1 MINNVYNKKTMYG
14 RFCHKILISDNHDIF
29 YRLIKNTTQ
38 SLSESNIPF
47 KVNLKHKITT
57 RI

>member
-1 MINNVYNKKTMYG
+1 M
-14 RFCHKILISDNHDIF
+14 ISDNHDIF
-29 YRLIKNTTQ
+29 YRHIKNTTQ
-38 SLSESNIPF
+38 SLSDLSIPF